1 VPDKATEKAMEQA
14 HASTREPCELS
25 ATEAGR
31 LMAEGQLS
39 SEELV
44 RSCLGRIDRLE
55 PTIGA
60 WVSLDRELLLAQAH
74 AADERRRSGQ
84 ATELPLN
91 GIPIGIKDVFDTAD
105 LPTENGTPAHQGRRP
120 PDDAAAVRL
129 LRQSGALIAG
139 KTVTAELAVY
149 FPGKTVN
156 PYDPQRTPG
165 GSSSGSAAAVACSMV
180 PIALGTQTN
189 GSVIRPASYCG
200 VVGFKPT
207 YGSIP
212 RAGVLRQSP
221 RLDQIGVFSRT
232 VADST
237 LAVSILQGDRTP
249 QGDMLPW
256 PKIDPERLQ
265 REPKQQPRLAMVRT
279 PAWSSAEP
287 QTRRALL
294 RFVAEL
300 GCEVQEITLPAV
312 ADLAVACHRTIML
325 SEMAH
330 HYRPLVQEYRHH
342 LSPKLLAMIEDGAT
356 IGKDQ
361 YIDALGLAEEIT
373 GAIDAALDPCTGTL
387 TPATP
392 AVAPEGL
399 ESTGS
404 PIFSTLWSLCGV
416 PAISLPLLTGE
427 NRLPLGLQ
435 IVAARGRDQALVQTA
450 HWLEQNTPHR

>member
-1 VPDKATEKAMEQA
+1 MEHA
-14 HASTREPCELS
+14 HALSAEPCELS
-25 ATEAGR
+25 ATQAMR
-31 LMAEGQLS
+31 LMAEGRLS
-39 SEELV
+39 SEDLA

-60 WVSLDRELLLAQAH
+60 WASLERELLLAQAR
-74 AADERRRSGQ
+74 AADERRLSGQ
-84 ATELPLN
+84 AAGLPLN
-91 GIPIGIKDVFDTAD
+91 GIPIGIKDVFDSAD
-105 LPTENGTPAHQGRRP
+105 LPTENGTPAHRGRRP
-120 PDDAAAVRL
+120 QNDAAAVHL
-129 LRQSGALIAG
+129 LRQGGALIAG

-149 FPGKTVN
+149 VPGKTVN
-156 PYDPQRTPG
+156 PHDPQRTPG

-180 PIALGTQTN
+180 PIAIGTQTN
-189 GSVIRPASYCG
+189 GSIIRPASYCG
-200 VVGFKPT
+200 VIGFKPT

-212 RAGVLRQSP
+212 RTGVLRQSP

-232 VADST
+232 VADSA
-237 LAVSILQGDRTP
+237 LVVSVLQESGVLRGDT
-249 QGDMLPW
+249 LPW

-265 REPKQQPRLAMVRT
+265 RDTIHKPRLAMVRT
-279 PAWSSAEP
+279 PVWSEAEP
-287 QTRRALL
+287 QTQQVFL
-294 RFVAEL
+294 RFIADL
-300 GCEVQEITLPAV
+300 GIEVQEIILPAV
-312 ADLAVACHRTIML
+312 TGRAVACHRTIML

-330 HYRPLVQEYRHH
+330 YYRPLVQEHRPH

-361 YIDALGLAEEIT
+361 YIEALGLAEEIT
-373 GAIDAALDPCTGTL
+373 GAIDATLAPFTGTL

-404 PIFSTLWSLCGV
+404 PVFSTLWSLGGV

-450 HWLEQNTPHR
+450 HWLEQNAPHR

>member
-1 VPDKATEKAMEQA
+1 MQQA
-14 HASTREPCELS
+14 HVPSTEPCELS

-31 LMAEGQLS
+31 LMAEGRLS

-60 WVSLDRELLLAQAH
+60 WASLERELLLAQAR

-84 ATELPLN
+84 AAGLPLN

-105 LPTENGTPAHQGRRP
+105 LPTENGTPAHRGRRP
-120 PDDAAAVRL
+120 QNDAAAVHL
-129 LRQSGALIAG
+129 LRQGGALITD

-156 PYDPQRTPG
+156 PHDPQRTPG

-180 PIALGTQTN
+180 PIAVGTQTN

-207 YGSIP
+207 YGSIA

-232 VADST
+232 VADSA
-237 LAVSILQGDRTP
+237 LVVSVLQENRVLRGDT
-249 QGDMLPW
+249 LPW
-256 PKIDPERLQ
+256 PKIDPKRLQ
-265 REPKQQPRLAMVRT
+265 RDAMHKPRLAMVRT
-279 PAWSSAEP
+279 PVWSEAEP
-287 QTRRALL
+287 QTQQLFL
-294 RFVAEL
+294 RFIADL
-300 GCEVQEITLPAV
+300 GIEVQEIMLPAV
-312 ADLAVACHRTIML
+312 TGRAVACHRTIML

-330 HYRPLVQEYRHH
+330 YYQPLVQAHRHH
-342 LSPKLLAMIEDGAT
+342 LSPKLLAMIEEGAT

-361 YIDALGLAEEIT
+361 YIEALGLAEEIT
-373 GAIDAALDPCTGTL
+373 EVIDAALDPFTGTL

-399 ESTGS
+399 DSTGT
-404 PIFSTLWSLCGV
+404 PIFSTLWSLGGV

-450 HWLEQNTPHR
+450 HWLEQNAQHR